1 MELGFF
7 CGAMEEM
14 CVDVDNIERREYGLC
29 SGTRR
34 LRIGRYIILLR
45 LHSPITKTCYAET

>member
-14 CVDVDNIERREYGLC
+14 CVDVDNIEHREKRVWVVQWNEAPPHWSVYNIVT
-29 SGTRR
+29 ST
-34 LRIGRYIILLR
+34 
-45 LHSPITKTCYAET
+45 